1 MVKLI
6 TISAIFFLQVAVA
19 QTKTEKLDS
28 LFQSAVNDGSFNGNV
43 LIAEKG
49 KVIYQKSFGYS
60 DIKAKEKLTG
70 KSVFELASVSKQ
82 FTAMGIVL
90 LQKQG
95 KLSYDDPISKF
106 LPELSMYYDIT
117 IKNLLVHTGGL
128 PDYMELMSQEENH
141 DGFATN
147 QTIIDLFV
155 KKKPPVVF
163 KPGEKHEYSNTGY
176 ALLASIIEKAS
187 GKSYGDYLAENI
199 FKPLKMND
207 TRVYRRWFKPE
218 KVKDVTKG
226 YIYSDS
232 LKRLVT
238 PDEISKDYFTIYLD
252 GIIGDGMVN
261 STTTDLLLWDQ
272 ALYTDKLVNKQDK
285 ELIFSSY
292 PTQSGKATNYGFGW
306 KVSTSSLYGKIASHS
321 GGWSGYVTYI
331 ARYLDRNCTIII
343 LQNAM
348 NQNTKI
354 PQAEIR
360 NILFEPIYKADKKK
374 MEEIVGIYKTEKGN
388 ERELLFEKG
397 KLYTKLNTEQKLEL
411 IPISE
416 NKFLADGYQPEVFYE
431 FVAENNK
438 ISKYIVT
445 QPELSVRSEAVKIK

>member
-6 TISAIFFLQVAVA
+6 TISAIFFLQAAMA

-28 LFQSAVNDGSFNGNV
+28 LFQAATKDGTFNGNV

-60 DIKAKEKLTG
+60 DIKAKEKLTS

-95 KLSYDDPISKF
+95 KLSYDDPITKF
-106 LPELSMYYDIT
+106 LPELSMYNDIT

-128 PDYMELMSQEENH
+128 PDYMELMGQEENH
-141 DGFATN
+141 EGFATN

-155 KKKPPVVF
+155 KKKPPVLF

-176 ALLASIIEKAS
+176 AILASIIEKAS
-187 GKSYGDYLAENI
+187 GKSFGDYLQENI

-226 YIYSDS
+226 YIYSDIV
-232 LKRLVT
+232 KGFVT
-238 PDEISKDYFTIYLD
+238 PDEISKDYYSIYLD
-252 GIIGDGMVN
+252 GIVGDGMVN
-261 STTTDLLLWDQ
+261 STTSDLLLWDQ

-285 ELIFSSY
+285 DLIFSSY
-292 PTQSGKATNYGFGW
+292 PTQSGKATRYGFGW
-306 KVSTSSLYGKIASHS
+306 GISSSDVYGKVVSHS

-331 ARYLDRNCTIII
+331 ARYLDKGYTIIM
-343 LQNAM
+343 LQNESSEK
-348 NQNTKI
+348 TTI
-354 PQAEIR
+354 PHMEVKK
-360 NILFEPIYKADKKK
+360 ILFGTLYKADKKK
-374 MEEIVGIYKTEKGN
+374 MEEMAGTYKSDKGN

-397 KLYTKLNTEQKLEL
+397 KLYTRLDPENKLEL

-416 NKFLADGYQPEVFYE
+416 NRFLVDGFQPEVYYE

-438 ISKYIVT
+438 ISRYIVT
-445 QPELSVRSEAVKIK
+445 QPELSIRSEAVKIK